1 MEELEVM
8 ERKRE
13 RERERERASWSNRQR
28 VMMAVRR
35 VVPEAGIIYQG
46 INKCFSYRA
55 ISGDGMCKNG
65 VKERMGGVYSG
76 RDSEMGIIIC

>member
-35 VVPEAGIIYQG
+35 VVPEAGIIPRHKQLL
-46 INKCFSYRA
+46 
-55 ISGDGMCKNG
+55 
-65 VKERMGGVYSG
+65 
-76 RDSEMGIIIC
+76 